1 MPLTRRQLLLA
12 TGATAAMPRVAIA
25 RPGYPSERIAPM
37 LMVGFDGAGSHD
49 AGARTMAGHIT
60 AGRVG
65 GICFIAKNA
74 VTRKG
79 VESLTGLFHLA
90 AEQRWPLLMAID
102 QEGGNVQRL
111 SSHLG
116 YGFEP
121 SPARVA
127 DTWDTN
133 RARKIYAARA
143 AAMRDTGFNLNLAPV
158 VDLGFEPRNV
168 LITQKGRTFGTDAA
182 AVVRYSRAFVEGH
195 RNEGVLTALKHFPG
209 HGSALGDSH
218 EGTVDVTATWRE
230 SELIP
235 YVCLAAEGMTDMVM
249 TGHVSHQTLTDGL
262 PASLSAAAI
271 GGLLRTRVGYGGV
284 VITDDLD
291 MKAVSKRFTREESV
305 IRAVEAGND
314 ILLATN
320 DDSDPDLP
328 LHMILAVQKGIRDG
342 RLSTDRI
349 EASVRRIAALKATVV
364 GRGRARL
371 AGRE

>member
-90 AEQRWPLLMAID
+90 AERRWPLLMAID

-133 RARKIYAARA
+133 RARRIYAAMA

-230 SELIP
+230 SELTP
-235 YVCLAAEGMTDMVM
+235 YVCLAAEGMADMVM
-249 TGHVSHQTLTDGL
+249 TGHVSHQMLTDGL

-349 EASVRRIAALKATVV
+349 EASVRRIAALKATLA